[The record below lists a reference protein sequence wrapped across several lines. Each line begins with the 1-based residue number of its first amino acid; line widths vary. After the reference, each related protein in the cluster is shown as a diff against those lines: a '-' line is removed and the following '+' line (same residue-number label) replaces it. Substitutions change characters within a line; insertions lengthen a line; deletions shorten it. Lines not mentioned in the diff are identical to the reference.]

1 MAQWLRAL
9 AVHVEDPGSQN
20 FHDNVQLPVTPGD
33 LMLHSGL
40 HGHLNK
46 YSTYTYNQVHTHAH
60 KNKSLKNR
68 MELDSYHAIQIYVHR
83 EKREKREKENEKDL
97 NIYAKIIKQ
106 I

>member
-1 MAQWLRAL
+1 
-9 AVHVEDPGSQN
+9 
-20 FHDNVQLPVTPGD
+20 
-33 LMLHSGL
+33 
-40 HGHLNK
+40 
-46 YSTYTYNQVHTHAH
+46 
-60 KNKSLKNR
+60 